1 MPNLA
6 KITHEVV
13 LQRSVEI
20 GKREGAELGLA
31 DGVGGFRLGGSGR
44 DLIVVFWREWTAKL
58 GGEVWGSGNRCHGPV
73 SFPFPSHFLPISFLF
88 HPGFSELTSVRL
100 RATVG

>member
-13 LQRSVEI
+13 LQRSVGI

-31 DGVGGFRLGGSGR
+31 DGVGGFRLGGSGL

-58 GGEVWGSGNRCHGPV
+58 GGKVWGSGNRCHDPV
-73 SFPFPSHFLPISFLF
+73 SFPFPSHFLPIS
-88 HPGFSELTSVRL
+88 SRVL
-100 RATVG
+100 RIDKC

>member
-1 MPNLA
+1 MAARLA
-6 KITHEVV
+6 RGRV
-13 LQRSVEI
+13 LRRAVGI

-44 DLIVVFWREWTAKL
+44 DLIVVFGREWTAKL

-73 SFPFPSHFLPISFLF
+73 SFPFPSHFIPIS
-88 HPGFSELTSVRL
+88 SWVL
-100 RATVG
+100 RIDKC